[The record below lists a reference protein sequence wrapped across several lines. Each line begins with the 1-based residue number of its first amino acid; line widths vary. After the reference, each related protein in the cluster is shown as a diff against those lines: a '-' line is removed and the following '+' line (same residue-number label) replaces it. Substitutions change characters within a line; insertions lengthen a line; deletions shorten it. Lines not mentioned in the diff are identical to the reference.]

1 MTLTYFGHSAFQIET
16 GGTVL
21 LVDPFI
27 SDNPHA
33 QGVVA
38 VDDLSPDVLLLTHAH
53 GDHWGDS
60 PAIIERAAPLVIGQ
74 FEVTNYV
81 QAKLGHEKVHP
92 MNTGGS
98 ASFDWGRVTMTWARH
113 SSSFPD
119 GTYGGVA
126 AGYILELDGVTVYAA
141 GDTDRF
147 AEMAWYGEEF
157 DIDLALLP
165 AGDDFTMGP
174 AEAVKAAQ
182 MLKAGLCVPI
192 HWGTFPLLTGDP
204 DDFVERMG
212 ATGMQARRLN
222 PGETLAL

>member
-33 QGVVA
+33 QGVVS

-60 PAIIERAAPLVIGQ
+60 PAIIKRAAPLVIGQ
-74 FEVTNYV
+74 YEVTNYV
-81 QAKLGHEKVHP
+81 QAKHGHEKVHP

-98 ASFDWGRVTMTWARH
+98 ASFEWGRVTMTWARH

-126 AGYILELDGVTVYAA
+126 AGYILELDGVTIYAA

-212 ATGMQARRLN
+212 AAGMQARRLN
-222 PGETLAL
+222 PGENLAL

>member
-204 DDFVERMG
+204 DDFVARMG
-212 ATGMQARRLN
+212 AAGMQARRLN